1 MRVPHFAACV
11 LTSLPLT
18 IAGVVGCAPHRQ
30 AVPAAAAAAA
40 FQQMDE
46 SADTALV
53 LAIENRNWSDVVVYV
68 IHDGVRT
75 RFAQITAAKT
85 VTMGIPTRLV
95 GANGAVQF
103 LVHRIGGHDD
113 AMAPAG
119 GPEFATPRD
128 DYLSPPVSV
137 RTGYTVTL
145 TLEDKLQRSTV
156 AVW

>member
-1 MRVPHFAACV
+1 MRIPRFAVCV
-11 LTSLPLT
+11 VAWLPLT
-18 IAGVVGCAPHRQ
+18 IGGVVGCATTRQ
-30 AVPAAAAAAA
+30 AVPTPATPFEQTDDLA
-40 FQQMDE
+40 E
-46 SADTALV
+46 TALV
-53 LAIENRNWSDVVVYV
+53 LAVENRNWSDVVVYV
-68 IHDGVRT
+68 IHDGVKT

-85 VTMGIPTRLV
+85 VTMGIPARLV
-95 GANGAVQF
+95 GADGAVQF

-119 GPEFATPRD
+119 GPQFATPRD

>member
-1 MRVPHFAACV
+1 MRVPRFAVGV
-11 LTSLPLT
+11 LALVPPTVG
-18 IAGVVGCAPHRQ
+18 GVVGCATTQR
-30 AVPAAAAAAA
+30 AVPTPPIS
-40 FQQMDE
+40 FEQ
-46 SADTALV
+46 ADDLAETTLV
-53 LAIENRNWSDVVVYV
+53 LSVENRNWSDVVVYV

-85 VTMGIPTRLV
+85 VTMGIPGRLV
-95 GANGAVQF
+95 GADGAVQF

>member
-1 MRVPHFAACV
+1 MRVPRFAFSV
-11 LTSLPLT
+11 LALAPLSV
-18 IAGVVGCAPHRQ
+18 IGVVGCATTRRAVQMPPTSFDQ
-30 AVPAAAAAAA
+30 ADAL
-40 FQQMDE
+40 
-46 SADTALV
+46 ADTALV
-53 LAIENRNWSDVVVYV
+53 LAVENRNWSDVVIYV

-75 RFAQITAAKT
+75 RFAQVTAAKT

-156 AVW
+156 GVW